1 MDEGKVLAL
10 AAGVRTH
17 VVAIDSSTGD
27 RPLGGEMEAT
37 YIVDL
42 TDEERAV
49 LRALVS
55 KGKHGARTMIRA
67 QTLLLAN
74 EGRTNTEIVRA
85 LPTSL
90 STVYRTRKRFVQ
102 GGLDH
107 ALHDATRP
115 GGSRKLDAKDEAT
128 LVAIACSKPPEGV
141 KRWTLKLLADRLV
154 ALTDHEDVSA
164 ETIRRRLHELD
175 LKPWQKRMWC
185 IADVTPEFIAQM
197 EAILDL

>member
-1 MDEGKVLAL
+1 
-10 AAGVRTH
+10 
-17 VVAIDSSTGD
+17 
-27 RPLGGEMEAT
+27 MEAT

-102 GGLDH
+102 GGST
-107 ALHDATRP
+107 TRFMTRRDRAAP
-115 GGSRKLDAKDEAT
+115 GSSTQRT
-128 LVAIACSKPPEGV
+128 
-141 KRWTLKLLADRLV
+141 
-154 ALTDHEDVSA
+154 
-164 ETIRRRLHELD
+164 RRRSLRSPARSRRRE
-175 LKPWQKRMWC
+175 
-185 IADVTPEFIAQM
+185 
-197 EAILDL
+197 